1 MSDIWTF
8 RAKKMEI
15 AWEIAKTYTPPTQD
29 IDERIAAYT
38 DLMGRAKEELD
49 KVFPEKGE

>member
-15 AWEIAKTYTPPTQD
+15 AWGIAQKYTLQSPD
-29 IDERIAAYT
+29 IDDRIAAYAK
-38 DLMGRAKEELD
+38 LMGMAKEELD
-49 KVFPEKGE
+49 KVFPEEGE

>member
-15 AWEIAKTYTPPTQD
+15 AWEIAKKYTPQSQG
-29 IDERIAAYT
+29 IDERITAYT
-38 DLMGRAKEELD
+38 NLMGMAK
-49 KVFPEKGE
+49 GRIG